1 MGSKVLLMA
10 FLISHLTFGRACS
23 RSAEP
28 SLLRLCSLL
37 IAAFSFLIC
46 HAQTEPEYRL
56 EVGGGIGALTYLG
69 DFNGGLFKEVQPMG
83 SLLAKYRFDP
93 RRAMALNISY
103 GQLKGSSKNEK
114 TYYPEHQDYQFKT
127 SLVDVGLRY
136 EYNFW
141 PYGTGQEYR
150 GAKRLTPYIY
160 IGMGAT
166 VAKPDKT
173 IVAVNVPLGGGVKY
187 KLADRLNLG
196 VEWTMHFCGSDKLD
210 GVEDPY
216 GIKSS
221 GIFKNTDCYSHLRVS
236 LTYDLWA
243 KCRTCHNDRD

>member
-1 MGSKVLLMA
+1 MRKAL
-10 FLISHLTFGRACS
+10 
-23 RSAEP
+23 
-28 SLLRLCSLL
+28 LL
-37 IAAFSFLIC
+37 ILLQAAVC
-46 HAQTEPEYRL
+46 VQAQTEPEYRL
-56 EVGGGIGALTYLG
+56 EVGGGVGVVTYLG
-69 DFNGGLFKEVQPMG
+69 DFNSGLFKEMQPMG

-141 PYGTGQEYR
+141 PFGTGLEYR
-150 GAKRLTPYIY
+150 GAKRLTPYIF
-160 IGMGAT
+160 IGLGAT
-166 VAKPDKT
+166 VAKPDSIKT
-173 IVAVNVPLGGGVKY
+173 VLAVNVPLGGGVKY
-187 KLADRLNLG
+187 KIADRLNMG
-196 VEWTMHFCGSDKLD
+196 IEWAIHFSSSDKLD

-221 GIFKNTDCYSHLRVS
+221 GVFKNTDCYSQLRLS

-243 KCRTCHNDRD
+243 KCKTCHNDRD